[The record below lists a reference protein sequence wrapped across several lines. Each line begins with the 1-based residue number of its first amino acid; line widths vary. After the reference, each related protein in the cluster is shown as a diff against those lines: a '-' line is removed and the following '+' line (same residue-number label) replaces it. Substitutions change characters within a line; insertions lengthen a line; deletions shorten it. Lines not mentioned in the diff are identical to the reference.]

1 MSDPK
6 HPTNAPAPDVGE
18 FPLEQVSGTAYRA
31 MTEQSGTPH
40 QSSHA
45 QRDEA
50 VMPDEGVFKNVFSC
64 ISMLEVLHDIAA
76 STSETHDMK
85 QVLGGFLGTLTEIV
99 GARAAGVRLL
109 TENNNL
115 ELVASIGMDDDI
127 VERDRFL
134 PSESCVCGRV
144 GEQDTVMFLDN
155 LNSCGRSAGRSFFEE
170 TTQELALIVVPLR
183 HQNRNLGIYN
193 LFVSAALLDEFR
205 VYQELFTSVGR
216 FLGMAIEKARL
227 DEETKRLSLMEERTR
242 MANELHDSL
251 AQTLVSLRYQ
261 VRVLDDNLQQ
271 SHEEQAW
278 ESIEKLE
285 NTLGEA
291 NAEMRELIAH
301 FRAPL
306 DTDGVVSGVERAV
319 QRFKRHSDISIFFQN
334 NWPKQRLPSE
344 YELHI
349 IRIVQE
355 ALANIAKHSRANTVR
370 VLLQGKSNRNFRVL
384 IEDDGVGL
392 PVKAKETKAGE
403 NIGLSIMRD
412 RARSIGGR
420 LVVDSEP
427 GEGTRVVLLFS
438 LPELVLPIQD

>member
-1 MSDPK
+1 MSNPK
-6 HPTNAPAPDVGE
+6 HPDDPQDTQEFLLKPIDVEE
-18 FPLEQVSGTAYRA
+18 FRA
-31 MTEQSGTPH
+31 R
-40 QSSHA
+40 A
-45 QRDEA
+45 RDA
-50 VMPDEGVFKNVFSC
+50 VRADLDPSDLARGRSDLPEEGVFKNVFSC
-64 ISMLEVLHDIAA
+64 ISMLDVLHDIAA

-85 QVLGGFLGTLTEIV
+85 AVLGRFLDTLTEIV

-109 TENNNL
+109 TENDKL

-134 PSESCVCGRV
+134 PSESCVCGRI
-144 GEQDTVMFLDN
+144 GEQDTVMFLPN
-155 LNSCGRSAGRSFFEE
+155 LNSCARSAGRSFFEE
-170 TTQELALIVVPLR
+170 AGQDLALIVVPLR
-183 HQNRNLGIYN
+183 HQNKNLGIYN
-193 LFVSAALLDEFR
+193 LFVNAALLDEFR
-205 VYQELFTSVGR
+205 IYQELFTSVGR

-227 DEETKRLSLMEERTR
+227 DEETKRLSRMEERTR

-261 VRVLDDNLQQ
+261 VRVLDDNLQK
-271 SHEEQAW
+271 SREEQAW
-278 ESIEKLE
+278 EAIEKLE

-319 QRFKRHSDISIFFQN
+319 QRFKRHSEISIFFQN

-355 ALANIAKHSRANTVR
+355 ALANIAKHSHANTVR

-392 PVKAKETKAGE
+392 PVKAKKSGAGE
-403 NIGLSIMRD
+403 NIGLSIMKD